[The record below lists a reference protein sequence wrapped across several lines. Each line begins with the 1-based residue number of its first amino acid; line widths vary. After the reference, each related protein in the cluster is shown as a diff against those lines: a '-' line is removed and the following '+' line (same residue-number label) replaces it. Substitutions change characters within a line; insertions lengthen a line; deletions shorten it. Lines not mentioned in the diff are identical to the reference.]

1 MCASPEASAEY
12 AVFAQAL
19 AWGCARHGQLGAGPE
34 QRELS
39 EKLALAPMRVGG
51 LEGHDLAGVFAG
63 FRHAGFVTAEGQL
76 LMSGA
81 ETHGRLGHS
90 GGRAMVPRPV
100 GGLAGVRVHS
110 AAAGQRH
117 TLVLATTGV
126 VYSFGCGLQGQ
137 LGHGDLLSS
146 PEPRAVDSIRPGS
159 GPAPPRSPAGDG
171 ARV

>member
-1 MCASPEASAEY
+1 MCVSPEASAEY

-19 AWGCARHGQLGAGPE
+19 SWGCARHGQLGAGPE

-110 AAAGQRH
+110 VAAGQRH

-137 LGHGDLLSS
+137 VPPPLPPVQSGLVSS
-146 PEPRAVDSIRPGS
+146 I
-159 GPAPPRSPAGDG
+159 PPY
-171 ARV
+171 